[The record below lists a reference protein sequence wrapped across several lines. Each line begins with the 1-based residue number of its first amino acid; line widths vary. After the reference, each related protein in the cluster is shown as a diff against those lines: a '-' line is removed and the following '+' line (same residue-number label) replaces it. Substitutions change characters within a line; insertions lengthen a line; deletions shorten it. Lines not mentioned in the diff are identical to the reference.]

1 MPELI
6 ALTQNYNIGQIIL
19 AVGLMMSRILGMVWL
34 APFIGGKL
42 VPSQVKI
49 GLAFALGVLLY
60 PFMLNEA
67 NLQQIFKPPDPVF
80 PLAFR
85 AGGFIIKEVFVG
97 VVLGFVVMTI
107 WHGAE
112 MIGRFVDTARGSA
125 MGTALVPE
133 MGQQASVLGSLY
145 YQLLLVIFLLLD
157 GHLIFLNYFAQ
168 SYVMIPMIS
177 IPRFDVGLWPF
188 FEMIIRLTAQLFVA
202 AITLSAP
209 VLIAIFITDIC
220 MGLFNK
226 VAPQINVLFL
236 MMPFKAVLGVLFSM
250 LALYLFIDESER
262 IMTNALNKV
271 WLAIRYLSPF

>member
-1 MPELI
+1 
-6 ALTQNYNIGQIIL
+6 
-19 AVGLMMSRILGMVWL
+19 
-34 APFIGGKL
+34 
-42 VPSQVKI
+42 
-49 GLAFALGVLLY
+49 
-60 PFMLNEA
+60 
-67 NLQQIFKPPDPVF
+67 
-80 PLAFR
+80 
-85 AGGFIIKEVFVG
+85 
-97 VVLGFVVMTI
+97 
-107 WHGAE
+107 
-112 MIGRFVDTARGSA
+112 

-177 IPRFDVGLWPF
+177 IPRFDAGLWPF

-271 WLAIRYLSPF
+271 WIAIRYLSPY

>member
-1 MPELI
+1 MPELL
-6 ALTQNYNIGQIIL
+6 ALTQNYNISQIIM
-19 AVGLMMSRILGMVWL
+19 AVGLMMSRILGMIWL

-42 VPSQVKI
+42 VPSQIKM
-49 GLAFALGVLLY
+49 GLAFTLGVMLY
-60 PFMLNEA
+60 PFVLNET
-67 NLQQIFKPPDPVF
+67 NLQLIFKPADPVF

-85 AGGFIIKEVFVG
+85 VGGYVIKEVFIG
-97 VVLGFVVMTI
+97 VILGFIVMTL

-133 MGQQASVLGSLY
+133 MGKQASVLGSLY
-145 YQLLLVIFLLLD
+145 YQLLLVTFLLVD

-168 SYVMIPMIS
+168 SYIQIPLAS
-177 IPRFDVGLWPF
+177 VPRFDTGMWPF
-188 FEMIIRLTAQLFVA
+188 FEMLIRITAQLFVA
-202 AITLSAP
+202 SVTLSAP
-209 VLIAIFITDIC
+209 VMVAIFITDIC

-250 LALYLFIDESER
+250 LALYLFLEESQKM
-262 IMTNALNKV
+262 MTVALNNV
-271 WLAIRYLSPF
+271 WLAIRYLSPY